1 VSRRIWIVGAS
12 SGIGAELARQWS
24 HEADVSLILSAR
36 RAPELAASRAACK
49 STAHVDLAP
58 FDVCD
63 AQSRDEC
70 VRRVLTDGPPDLLV
84 ITAGISQRSLAL
96 ETRPDVER
104 RLFETNYFGPIA
116 IVRPVAQA
124 MVARGKGHIVVVSS
138 LAGKL
143 GTPLR
148 SSYAA
153 SKHALHG
160 YLDCLRAEIHDRG
173 VLVSVVAPGFIRT
186 EITLK
191 SLTGDGR
198 PYGRIDPA
206 IANGVAVDLCANR
219 IICAV
224 NRREPEVVVAGPR
237 ETAAALIRRA
247 WPKLFFRLARQARS
261 L

>member
-1 VSRRIWIVGAS
+1 MTRRIWIIGAS

-24 HEADVSLILSAR
+24 REIDVSLTLSAR
-36 RAPELAASRAACK
+36 RESELAASGAACR
-49 STAHVDLAP
+49 SAATVALVP

-63 AQSRDEC
+63 TQSRDEA
-70 VRRVLTDGPPDLLV
+70 VRTVLAGGIPDLLV
-84 ITAGISQRSLAL
+84 ITVGISQRSLAL
-96 ETRPDVER
+96 ETTPDVER

-116 IVRPVAQA
+116 IVRAIAQA
-124 MVARGKGHIVVVSS
+124 MVGRSKGHIVVVSS

-160 YLDCLRAEIHDRG
+160 YLDCLRAEVHERG

-206 IANGVAVDLCANR
+206 IARGVAVDVCARR
-219 IICAV
+219 IIRAV
-224 NRREPEVVVAGPR
+224 DRGEPEVVVAGPR

-247 WPKLFFRLARQARS
+247 SPKLFFRLARQARS